1 MTSPTLFRTSEV
13 APALQKP
20 KKNVKPLPEY
30 YSPQQ
35 IKTVITNAPIKKT
48 EVRQY
53 SVMAELAMLFMWRSG
68 LRIAEVRTLRES
80 DISRDRLP
88 ENTEFA
94 QKGITEIYNVRVLGK
109 GGKERIVPM
118 HPELADY
125 FVTYCQIKDIKKG
138 ANLFENPR
146 TGKLYTRQAIYDWVK
161 KAQKNSGILET
172 ESFSPHTLRHS
183 YARHM
188 LFNGV
193 KINTLQLWLGHAQ
206 LSTTLIYLKL
216 VPDPD
221 NQILEIE

>member
-13 APALQKP
+13 APAIRNP
-20 KKNVKPLPEY
+20 KKIVKPLPEY
-30 YSPQQ
+30 FSPEQ
-35 IKTVITNAPIKKT
+35 IKTIIANAPPRNGLAK
-48 EVRQY
+48 
-53 SVMAELAMLFMWRSG
+53 LAMLFMWRSG
-68 LRIAEVRTLRES
+68 LRIEEVRTLRES

-88 ENTEFA
+88 ENHPSGY
-94 QKGITEIYNVRVLGK
+94 KEIYNVRVLGK
-109 GGKERIVPM
+109 GGKQRIVPI
-118 HPELADY
+118 HTELADY
-125 FVTYCQIKDIKKG
+125 FVSYCQFKDIKKG

-161 KAQKNSGILET
+161 KAQDNSGIHKP
-172 ESFSPHTLRHS
+172 FSPHTLRHS

-206 LSTTLIYLKL
+206 LQTTLIYLKL

-221 NQILEIE
+221 YQILEIE

>member
-13 APALQKP
+13 APALKKP
-20 KKNVKPLPEY
+20 KKNVKPLPQY

-35 IKTVITNAPIKKT
+35 IKTVIANAPQKNGLAK
-48 EVRQY
+48 
-53 SVMAELAMLFMWRSG
+53 LAMLFMWRSG
-68 LRIAEVRTLRES
+68 LRIEEVRTLRES

-88 ENTEFA
+88 ENKEFA
-94 QKGITEIYNVRVLGK
+94 EKGITEIYNVRVLGK

-125 FVTYCQIKDIKKG
+125 FLSYCQFKDIKKG

-161 KAQKNSGILET
+161 KAQKNSGIYKP
-172 ESFSPHTLRHS
+172 FSPHTLRHS